1 MDILTFKIVYILYE
15 IAEKY
20 KKVTLI
26 LRFIYLSKNLNL
38 LKKRQQL
45 PQEQF
50 IDEDYFIYCLEA
62 VPNIETVKVT
72 EANKNLE
79 QLTMQYRM
87 ASIYKTCD
95 TIEGLEASLNA
106 LVSDDHNFKDYEI
119 IYLVIAGEAN
129 SICLNDYYYS
139 LQEIAEIF
147 EGRLKGKILHF
158 SNAKVLDL
166 DEEEAQYFLDITG
179 AKGVSGYGNEFNGI
193 SSSNLDK
200 AFFNLFKED
209 ENMLEVVEELHQKYY
224 NVCKLLDFRLYY

>member
-1 MDILTFKIVYILYE
+1 M
-15 IAEKY
+15 
-20 KKVTLI
+20 
-26 LRFIYLSKNLNL
+26 
-38 LKKRQQL
+38 

-50 IDEDYFIYCLEA
+50 IDADYFVYCLEG
-62 VPNIETVKVT
+62 VPDIETHKVT
-72 EANKNLE
+72 ETQENLG
-79 QLTMQYRM
+79 QLAMKYGV

-95 TIEGLEASLNA
+95 TIEGLEDSLNA
-106 LVSDDHNFKDYEI
+106 LVLDDHHFKDYEI
-119 IYLVIAGEAN
+119 IYLVMSGEAN
-129 SICLNDYYYS
+129 SICLNGYYYS

-179 AKGVSGYGNEFNGI
+179 AKGVSGYGKEFNGI
-193 SSSNLDK
+193 SSANLDK

-209 ENMLEVVEELHQKYY
+209 DNVLDIVEELHQRHY

>member
-1 MDILTFKIVYILYE
+1 MLE
-15 IAEKY
+15 
-20 KKVTLI
+20 
-26 LRFIYLSKNLNL
+26 
-38 LKKRQQL
+38 KRQQL

-50 IDEDYFIYCLEA
+50 IDADYFIYCLEG
-62 VPNIETVKVT
+62 VQEIETDKVT
-72 EANKNLE
+72 ETQENLG
-79 QLTMQYRM
+79 QLAIKYGV

-95 TIEGLEASLNA
+95 TIEGLEDSLNA
-106 LVSDDHNFKDYEI
+106 LVLDDHHFRDYEI
-119 IYLVIAGEAN
+119 IYLVMSGEAN
-129 SICLNDYYYS
+129 SICLNGYYYS

-158 SNAKVLDL
+158 SNTKILDL

-193 SSSNLDK
+193 SSANLDK

-209 ENMLEVVEELHQKYY
+209 DNMLDVVEELHQRHY

>member
-1 MDILTFKIVYILYE
+1 LEGVRDMETAKLTE
-15 IAEKY
+15 
-20 KKVTLI
+20 T
-26 LRFIYLSKNLNL
+26 
-38 LKKRQQL
+38 
-45 PQEQF
+45 QE
-50 IDEDYFIYCLEA
+50 
-62 VPNIETVKVT
+62 
-72 EANKNLE
+72 NLE
-79 QLTMQYRM
+79 QLAMQYGV

-106 LVSDDHNFKDYEI
+106 LVMDDHHFKDYEI
-119 IYLVIAGEAN
+119 IYLVMTGEAN

-139 LQEIAEIF
+139 LQEIAELF

-166 DEEEAQYFLDITG
+166 DAEEAQYFLDITN
-179 AKGVSGYGNEFNGI
+179 AKAVSGYGNEFNGL

-209 ENMLEVVEELHQKYY
+209 DNMLDVVEELHQRHY

>member
-1 MDILTFKIVYILYE
+1 MLE
-15 IAEKY
+15 
-20 KKVTLI
+20 
-26 LRFIYLSKNLNL
+26 
-38 LKKRQQL
+38 KRQQL

-50 IDEDYFIYCLEA
+50 IDATNFIYCLEA
-62 VPNIETVKVT
+62 VHETETDKVT
-72 EANKNLE
+72 EAQESLE
-79 QLTMQYRM
+79 QLALKYGI

-95 TIEGLEASLNA
+95 TIEGLEDSLNT
-106 LVSDDHNFKDYEI
+106 LVLDDHHFKDYEI
-119 IYLVIAGEAN
+119 IYMVMTGEAN

-147 EGRLKGKILHF
+147 EGRLQGKILHF
-158 SNAKVLDL
+158 SNAKILDL

-179 AKGVSGYGNEFNGI
+179 AKGVSGYGNAHNGI

-209 ENMLEVVEELHQKYY
+209 DTMLDVVEELHQRHY